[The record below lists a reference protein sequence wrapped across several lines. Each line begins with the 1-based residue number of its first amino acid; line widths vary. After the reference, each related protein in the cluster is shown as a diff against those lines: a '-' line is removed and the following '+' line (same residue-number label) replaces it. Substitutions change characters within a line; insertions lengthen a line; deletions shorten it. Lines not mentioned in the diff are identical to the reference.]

1 MARPRRAAGSVL
13 GPGDCANLSTTAA
26 ESRPVGVGDAAPDFS
41 LHDQHGRLV
50 RFSELR
56 RRDGGD
62 APTVLY
68 FYPRNFTPACTKE
81 ACDFRDAYEDFA
93 EAGAV
98 VVGVS
103 ADSAESH
110 RSFSQTFRL
119 PFTLLSDADGA
130 VRRLYGV
137 PSTLGLFAGRVTY
150 VIDRAGIVRL
160 VFNSQL
166 RPGAHIRRAMAA
178 LRTMEA

>member
-1 MARPRRAAGSVL
+1 M
-13 GPGDCANLSTTAA
+13 NTTAA
-26 ESRPVGVGDAAPDFS
+26 DSRPIGVGDAAPDFS
-41 LHDQHGRLV
+41 LCDQDGRLV

-56 RRDGGD
+56 RRDGRD
-62 APTVLY
+62 APIVLF

-103 ADSAESH
+103 SDSAESH
-110 RSFSQTFRL
+110 RRFAQTFRL

-137 PSTLGLFAGRVTY
+137 PSTFGLFAGRVTY

-178 LRTMEA
+178 LRAMEA